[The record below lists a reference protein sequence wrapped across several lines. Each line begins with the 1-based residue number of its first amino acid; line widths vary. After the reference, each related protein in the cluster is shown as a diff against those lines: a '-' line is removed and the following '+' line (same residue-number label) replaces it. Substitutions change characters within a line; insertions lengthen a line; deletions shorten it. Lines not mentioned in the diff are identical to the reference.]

1 MVTDPMEFARIIQ
14 IMKKSTED
22 KASPGVKPGDLVL
35 FRTNSFWICNKPA
48 GMPTVPD
55 KTGDKSLLDMVEIYG
70 KRRFFPV
77 HRLDR
82 PVSGIVLFARTAQ
95 AAAALSGAFANRQVH
110 KVYLA
115 ITEQIPEPPCGLA
128 RHFLRHDTR
137 QSKSLLIELP
147 QDDAKVAVLQ
157 YDYITSSKNYHL
169 LKIKPEG
176 GHFHQ
181 IRAQLAAMN
190 CPIKGDVKYGARRS
204 NPDKSIHLHAW
215 TITFPHPVTDHPV
228 YISCP
233 IPKETLWQVFADH
246 LTGLETEQAPSG
258 DV

>member
-1 MVTDPMEFARIIQ
+1 MVMDQMAFARIIQ

-22 KASPGVKPGDLVL
+22 KVSPGVKPGDLVL

-82 PVSGIVLFARTAQ
+82 PVSGIVLLARTAH
-95 AAAALSGAFANRQVH
+95 AAAALSGAFANRQVR

-115 ITEQIPEPPCGLA
+115 ITEQIPEPPSGIA

-137 QSKSLLIELP
+137 QLKSLLVEHP
-147 QDDAKVAVLQ
+147 QDGAKGATLQ
-157 YDYITSSKNYHL
+157 YEYIASSTNYHL
-169 LKIKPEG
+169 LKITPDG

-181 IRAQLAAMN
+181 IRAQLAALH

-215 TITFPHPVTDHPV
+215 SITFPHPVTHHPV
-228 YISCP
+228 NFSCP
-233 IPKETLWQVFADH
+233 IPNEPLWQVFADH
-246 LTGLETEQAPSG
+246 LTGLEPEQDPAG